1 MEKVEFTESDK
12 VLIASEKEPSK
23 EYTKRTKEYRI
34 GELPRND
41 FQFFVNMLVFCG
53 CLVVPMFLTHFF
65 GGWGVLSILGMFFIP
80 WHSLI
85 NWYANA

>member
-41 FQFFVNMLVFCG
+41 FQFFVISLVYCG
-53 CLVVPMFLTHFF
+53 CLVVPAMMMFFF
-65 GGWGVLSILGMFFIP
+65 GAWGILSILGLFFIP
-80 WHSLI
+80 WHSLL
-85 NWYANA
+85 NWYADA